1 MQMKTIT
8 LLLLLA
14 SCSMLK
20 KQSSTTEN
28 AKVVPGWI
36 YAPYEE
42 CQEETELC
50 ATGEAKTYAESD
62 SEARKNLASIFEVQV
77 KSEFST
83 TSSSS
88 TTFPWQSQVREEVQK
103 SIQESVNQILEGVQV
118 KKHFKHEGLTYALAS
133 LDRNKAADLL
143 GDRLMKID
151 HELEALWSTRQRTNL
166 RKVVKLNLEREKLN
180 ERYSIVAGAGR
191 PSKVKYEDILKWRN
205 TRPKVEPLSFKVGHA
220 PEWMTDKLHEL
231 LSESGFRL
239 TKGDAPKVLSLNVDS
254 IKEYLNVEGFE
265 KYTFTLNLAT
275 IENGEKK
282 KSISTSETVTG
293 RSQADALLKVKHFFS
308 DYIEQHLS
316 DLELD

>member
-1 MQMKTIT
+1 MQMKTICI
-8 LLLLLA
+8 LLLLS

-20 KQSSTTEN
+20 KQTAKTEDAN
-28 AKVVPGWI
+28 TVPKWI

-42 CQEETELC
+42 CQEEAELC

-62 SEARKNLASIFEVQV
+62 AEAKKNLASIFEVQV

-83 TSSSS
+83 TSSST
-88 TTFPWQSQVREEVQK
+88 TTFPWQSQVREEVTK

-118 KKHFKHEGLTYALAS
+118 KKHFKHQGLTYALAS
-133 LDRNKAADLL
+133 LDRTKASDLL
-143 GDRLMKID
+143 GNRLSKID
-151 HELEALWSTRQRTNL
+151 HELEALWATRQRTNL

-180 ERYSIVAGAGR
+180 ERYSIVAGHGR
-191 PSKVKYEDILKWRN
+191 PAKVKYEDILRWRN
-205 TRPKVEPLSFKVGHA
+205 TRPKVETIAFRVSQA
-220 PEWMTDKLHEL
+220 PEWMTEKLQEL

-265 KYTFTLNLAT
+265 KYTFTMTLAT
-275 IENGEKK
+275 IENGEKQK
-282 KSISTSETVTG
+282 TISYSESVTG
-293 RSQADALLKVKHFFS
+293 RSQADALLRVKHLFS